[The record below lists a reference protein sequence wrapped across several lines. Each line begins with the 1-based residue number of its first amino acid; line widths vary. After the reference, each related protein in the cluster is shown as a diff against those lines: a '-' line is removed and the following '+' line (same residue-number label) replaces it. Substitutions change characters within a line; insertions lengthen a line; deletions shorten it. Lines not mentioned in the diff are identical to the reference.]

1 MGLFDKVFR
10 RERGQSG
17 SDMWFDVYP
26 DGTVKPRKETRES
39 YPGQS
44 AEDLGIGVSQS
55 CNDSKHGRC
64 RGFKSK
70 RPRVDCVC
78 DCHEGKSYD

>member
-1 MGLFDKVFR
+1 MGLLDTWFQRKQGR
-10 RERGQSG
+10 SG
-17 SDMWFDVYP
+17 NDAEIDVYP
-26 DGTVKPRKETRES
+26 DGTVKPNKKTRGS

-64 RGFKSK
+64 RRFKSK

-78 DCHEGKSYD
+78 VCVS